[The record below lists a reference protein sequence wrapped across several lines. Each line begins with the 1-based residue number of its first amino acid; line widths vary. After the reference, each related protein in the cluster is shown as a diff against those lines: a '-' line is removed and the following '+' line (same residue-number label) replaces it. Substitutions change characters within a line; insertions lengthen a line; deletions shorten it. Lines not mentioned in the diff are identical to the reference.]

1 MLLSLVFIFLDRKP
15 AAFHQW
21 REQAEVVVTPLRY
34 MVSQPIEWAHQLIQ
48 GLTLQKHLVEENN
61 QLRIHEIMLQSE
73 VQRLLAV
80 QRENEQLKALLQ
92 SAGNLTGRVKVGHIL
107 AISLDP
113 SLHQLILNKGKSD
126 QVYVGQPV
134 FDAYG
139 VMGQVVDI
147 ARDASKLLLVTD
159 TRSAIPVQDYR
170 NGLRAIIAGTG
181 DNQTLKLLNVSTLA
195 DIQVG
200 DIFVTSGYGQLFP
213 QGYPVGVVTAIHHKV
228 GQKFLAV
235 ELLPSAHLDQTQRV
249 LLVWP
254 SQLKLRNQVEQLL
267 KRNLPQPEAPKA

>member
-1 MLLSLVFIFLDRKP
+1 MLLSLVCIFFDRHTSS
-15 AAFHQW
+15 FHQW

-34 MVSQPIEWAHQLIQ
+34 LVSKPIEWTHQLIQ

-73 VQRLLAV
+73 VQRLLAI

-92 SAGNLTGRVKVGHIL
+92 SAGDLTGRVKVGHIL

-113 SLHQLILNKGKSD
+113 GLHQLVLNKGKVD
-126 QVYVGQPV
+126 DVYIGQPV

-139 VMGQVVDI
+139 VMGQIVDT
-147 ARDASKLLLVTD
+147 ARNTSKLLLVTD
-159 TRSAIPVQDYR
+159 PRSAIPVQDYR
-170 NGLRAIIAGTG
+170 NGMRAVLAGTG
-181 DNQTLKLLNVSTLA
+181 DTQTLKLLNVSTLA
-195 DIQVG
+195 DIQKG

-213 QGYPVGVVTAIHHKV
+213 QGYPVGVVINVTHKV

-235 ELLPSAHLDQTQRV
+235 SLLPSAHLDQTQRV

-267 KRNLPQPEAPKA
+267 KRSLPQPGTKA